1 MLFWIP
7 KAWSIK
13 INKIEHIL
21 HGRQNVWLKN
31 HYLLNL
37 FDLTNKHFP
46 APFDN
51 FNNFQQGSSS
61 RGPVSLVFPTSD
73 LKLGRNSISKK
84 MFILISMKCSATDGG
99 GNLIWKKWFEGKVNE
114 NSISWTDTCSTFLAA
129 CLHRLELK
137 YF

>member
-37 FDLTNKHFP
+37 FDLSNKHFP

-84 MFILISMKCSATDGG
+84 MFILISMKCSATDGER
-99 GNLIWKKWFEGKVNE
+99 NLIWKINYLVIKHANWVFNYFHQYLNKLKK
-114 NSISWTDTCSTFLAA
+114 I
-129 CLHRLELK
+129 RLSPLR
-137 YF
+137 